1 MYLVF
6 AVACCYSRT
15 WLSARISMHLSKL
28 CTYPKLGIM
37 QIGNVDLNYGYK
49 RLLAVFVA
57 PALLAAL
64 QFSPASDKRKAT
76 RNAPIVQLRSLTKAG
91 ATSTEIGV
99 SN

>member
-28 CTYPKLGIM
+28 CTYQKLGIM
-37 QIGNVDLNYGYK
+37 QI
-49 RLLAVFVA
+49 FVA

-64 QFSPASDKRKAT
+64 QFSPD
-76 RNAPIVQLRSLTKAG
+76 LTKAG

>member
-28 CTYPKLGIM
+28 CTYRKLGIM

-64 QFSPASDKRKAT
+64 QFSPGLSDLCCFCE
-76 RNAPIVQLRSLTKAG
+76 NM
-91 ATSTEIGV
+91 TEL
-99 SN
+99 SSDMRLLPCE